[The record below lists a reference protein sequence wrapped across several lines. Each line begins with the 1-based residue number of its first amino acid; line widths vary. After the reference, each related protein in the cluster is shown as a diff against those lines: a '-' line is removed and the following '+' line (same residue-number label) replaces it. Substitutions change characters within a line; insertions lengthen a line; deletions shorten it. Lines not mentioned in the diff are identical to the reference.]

1 MTGNALFVLPERRPP
16 PAKERK
22 RPVETKSILLFAYL
36 LGMNAAA
43 YILMAVDKTNA
54 MRRARRIPEAAL
66 LLTAALGG
74 SLGAWLGM
82 VSLHHKTKHKKFLV
96 LVPLF
101 LLAHIALGTWLLF
114 FR

>member
-1 MTGNALFVLPERRPP
+1 MEP
-16 PAKERK
+16 
-22 RPVETKSILLFAYL
+22 KSILLFAYL

-54 MRRARRIPEAAL
+54 MRRARRIPETVL

-74 SLGAWLGM
+74 GLGAWLGM

>member
-1 MTGNALFVLPERRPP
+1 M
-16 PAKERK
+16 
-22 RPVETKSILLFAYL
+22 ETKSILLFAYL

-54 MRRARRIPEAAL
+54 MRRARRIPETVL

-101 LLAHIALGTWLLF
+101 LLAHIALGMWLLF

>member
-1 MTGNALFVLPERRPP
+1 M
-16 PAKERK
+16 
-22 RPVETKSILLFAYL
+22 ETKSSLLFAYL

-54 MRRARRIPEAAL
+54 MRRARRIPETVL

>member
-1 MTGNALFVLPERRPP
+1 M
-16 PAKERK
+16 
-22 RPVETKSILLFAYL
+22 ETKSILLFAYL

-54 MRRARRIPEAAL
+54 MRRARRIPEAVL

-101 LLAHIALGTWLLF
+101 LLTHIALGTWLLF

>member
-1 MTGNALFVLPERRPP
+1 M
-16 PAKERK
+16 
-22 RPVETKSILLFAYL
+22 ETKSILLFAYL
-36 LGMNAAA
+36 FGMNAAA

-54 MRRARRIPEAAL
+54 MRRARRIPETVL

>member
-1 MTGNALFVLPERRPP
+1 M
-16 PAKERK
+16 
-22 RPVETKSILLFAYL
+22 ETKNVIVFALL
-36 LGMNAAA
+36 LGMNVLA

-54 MRRARRIPEAAL
+54 IRKARRIPEAAL
-66 LLTAALGG
+66 LLVAALGG

-82 VSLHHKTKHKKFLV
+82 VSLHHKTKHKKFLI

-101 LLAHIALGTWLLF
+101 LLAHIALGTWLVF

>member
-1 MTGNALFVLPERRPP
+1 
-16 PAKERK
+16 
-22 RPVETKSILLFAYL
+22 
-36 LGMNAAA
+36 MNAAA

-54 MRRARRIPEAAL
+54 MRRARRIPETVL

-96 LVPLF
+96 LVPHF

>member
-1 MTGNALFVLPERRPP
+1 M
-16 PAKERK
+16 
-22 RPVETKSILLFAYL
+22 ETKNVIVFALL
-36 LGMNAAA
+36 LGMNVLA

-54 MRRARRIPEAAL
+54 IRKARRIPEAVL

-82 VSLHHKTKHKKFLV
+82 VSLHHKTKHKKFLI

-101 LLAHIALGTWLLF
+101 LLAHIALGTWLVF

>member
-1 MTGNALFVLPERRPP
+1 M
-16 PAKERK
+16 
-22 RPVETKSILLFAYL
+22 ETKSILLFAYL

-54 MRRARRIPEAAL
+54 MRRARRIPETV

>member
-1 MTGNALFVLPERRPP
+1 MEP
-16 PAKERK
+16 
-22 RPVETKSILLFAYL
+22 KSILLFAYL

-54 MRRARRIPEAAL
+54 MRRARRIPETVL

>member
-1 MTGNALFVLPERRPP
+1 M
-16 PAKERK
+16 
-22 RPVETKSILLFAYL
+22 ETKRILLVAYL

-43 YILMAVDKTNA
+43 YILMAADKTNA
-54 MRRARRIPEAAL
+54 MRKARRIPEITL
-66 LLTAALGG
+66 LLIAALGG